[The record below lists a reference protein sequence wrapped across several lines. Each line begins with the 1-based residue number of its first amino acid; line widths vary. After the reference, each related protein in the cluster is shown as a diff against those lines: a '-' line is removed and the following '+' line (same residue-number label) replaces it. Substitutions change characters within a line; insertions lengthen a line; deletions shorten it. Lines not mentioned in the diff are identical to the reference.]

1 MAPLTQAQLDRLARF
16 DTDQSVDVHCHCL
29 PGIDDGPRTVSEAL
43 ELCRAL
49 VGDGITTVIATPHQ
63 LGAYE
68 LRNHGGRVRRAVAE
82 LQALLEAEAV
92 PLVVLPGAEVRIDER
107 IPWLLDAGEVLTVG
121 DAGSHML
128 LELPQNHW
136 IDPSP
141 LIRTLARAG
150 VRAVITHPERLPFVI
165 RRPTAVRAWVDAGA
179 LLQVTA
185 ASLAGRFGTDAE
197 QVGWGL
203 IAADLV
209 AVVAT
214 DAHRARHRSPRMS
227 QAIALLEERHG
238 RAVAAEVC
246 IDGARRLLR
255 PRAAAARR
263 PGSRQANNVTVP
275 SAGEVNEQ

>member
-1 MAPLTQAQLDRLARF
+1 MVPPSQAQLDRLARF

-29 PGIDDGPRTVSEAL
+29 PGIDDGPRTTAEAL

-49 VGDGITTVIATPHQ
+49 VADGITTVVATPHQ

-68 LRNHGGRVRRAVAE
+68 LRNHGGRVRQAVAD
-82 LQALLEAEAV
+82 LRVVLEAEAV

-107 IPWLLDAGEVLTVG
+107 IPWLLDAGDVLTVG
-121 DAGSHML
+121 DAGSHLL

-150 VRAVITHPERLPFVI
+150 VRAVITHPERLPVVI
-165 RRPTAVRAWVDAGA
+165 RRPTTVRAWVDAGA

-185 ASLAGRFGTDAE
+185 ASLAGRFGADAE

-209 AVVAT
+209 SVVAT

-227 QAIALLEERHG
+227 QAVALIEERHG
-238 RAVAAEVC
+238 RAVAADVC
-246 IDGARRLLR
+246 IDGARRLLN
-255 PRAAAARR
+255 PRAAAARSPQLLR
-263 PGSRQANNVTVP
+263 ANTVTV
-275 SAGEVNEQ
+275 SSRRRVR